1 MACVLYK
8 MVSLMSYVKYSILY
22 RLFLSRFLIITI
34 PHFIRQIL
42 REKRWIPD
50 KKYFVDPCP
59 RGTLSFYDI
68 YILSLILDCVAK
80 INDRLLHP
88 FCNLSLLICSS
99 FFISIV
105 WKPLCLKC
113 FLEAGPYFSNA
124 PVSRDILLVSCDME
138 ELNIIHIKG
147 IQS

>member
-1 MACVLYK
+1 MEGQSLHLKYTLGGTVPPFK
-8 MVSLMSYVKYSILY
+8 MH
-22 RLFLSRFLIITI
+22 
-34 PHFIRQIL
+34 PG
-42 REKRWIPD
+42 
-50 KKYFVDPCP
+50 
-59 RGTLSFYDI
+59 GTLSFYDI

-80 INDRLLHP
+80 INDRSLHP